1 MSPTPSGSPSC
12 SSPWL
17 GGKIFVP
24 SADIHSWIA
33 GFYLP
38 PQKVDPSEK
47 NRIQK
52 CWSRPT
58 SNWGTVISDIFGVSG
73 RNILAQLREKGYVD
87 EAELDECLRGRAKK
101 KKQAV
106 HDSLLGTLTEHE
118 LLLIR
123 LSWKHIEELERLID
137 EVE

>member
-1 MSPTPSGSPSC
+1 M
-12 SSPWL
+12 
-17 GGKIFVP
+17 
-24 SADIHSWIA
+24 
-33 GFYLP
+33 
-38 PQKVDPSEK
+38 DPSEK

-137 EVE
+137 EVEQHIDRLLEPYHREEVELLMTMPGVKKETAPS